1 MKKNKKYDIIIYG
14 CLVGAFIFILLG
26 YWDNLKDLKEDGLSF
41 SLKNQE
47 TKENSSTEQKEYDLE
62 PKELVNADKNGI
74 IKKYLDSL
82 LDRIDVDPL
91 ISYNMINTWE
101 EYEIL
106 NIEYDRKI
114 AENYYAYI
122 VDIKISNKDAVIP
135 TNKNEKLSTNEYLVV
150 TLNVNIAYSE
160 LKNGFIVKKIDN
172 DYKYTSCM
180 VCDGEL
186 YNNETQDCET

>member
-1 MKKNKKYDIIIYG
+1 MKKNKKYDIIIYS

-47 TKENSSTEQKEYDLE
+47 TEENSSTEQKEYDLE

-135 TNKNEKLSTNEYLVV
+135 TNKNEKISTNEYIVI

-160 LKNGFIVKKIDN
+160 LKNGFIVKKIDKPVEN
-172 DYKYTSCM
+172 
-180 VCDGEL
+180 
-186 YNNETQDCET
+186 

>member
-160 LKNGFIVKKIDN
+160 LKNGFIVKKIDKPVEN
-172 DYKYTSCM
+172 
-180 VCDGEL
+180 
-186 YNNETQDCET
+186 

>member
-47 TKENSSTEQKEYDLE
+47 TEENSSTEQKEYDLE
-62 PKELVNADKNGI
+62 PNELVNADKNGI

-160 LKNGFIVKKIDN
+160 LKNGFIVKKIDKPVEN
-172 DYKYTSCM
+172 
-180 VCDGEL
+180 
-186 YNNETQDCET
+186 